1 MFINKKSHK
10 SAFVCIA
17 VFMVTMIM
25 ILTFY
30 QLAVEIYA
38 YGFIAKNNDYREKES
53 TAKVLT
59 LKGNHKAIN
68 IENINVKGKIKS
80 ISNKAINADQE
91 MLTTS
96 IVNKNDTKNV
106 NNFVLKKPV
115 KGGITTSGF
124 GDTISRTASH
134 NGHDWAVNT
143 GTKVRAAAEGVVE
156 LAYFSESYG
165 YNILINHNNGF
176 KTRYAHLSEVK
187 VSKGE
192 KVEQSQVIALSG
204 STGFS
209 TGPHLHFEVVKDG
222 KRVNPK
228 LTKKIAEIYIYCAF
242 IMFTKIDIV
251 L

>member
-38 YGFIAKNNDYREKES
+38 YGFITKNNDYRVKES

-59 LKGNHKAIN
+59 LKENHKDIN
-68 IENINVKGKIKS
+68 KKNINVNGKIKS
-80 ISNKAINADQE
+80 INNKAINADQE

-124 GDTISRTASH
+124 GDTISRAASH
-134 NGHDWAVNT
+134 NGHDWAVNI

-222 KRVNPK
+222 KRVNP
-228 LTKKIAEIYIYCAF
+228 IEY
-242 IMFTKIDIV
+242 V
-251 L
+251 SNR

>member
-25 ILTFY
+25 ILTFC

-38 YGFIAKNNDYREKES
+38 YGFIAKNNDYRVKES

-59 LKGNHKAIN
+59 LKENHKAIN
-68 IENINVKGKIKS
+68 IENINVNGKIKS
-80 ISNKAINADQE
+80 INNKAINADQE

-143 GTKVRAAAEGVVE
+143 GTKVRAVAEGVVE

-222 KRVNPK
+222 KRVNP
-228 LTKKIAEIYIYCAF
+228 IEY
-242 IMFTKIDIV
+242 V
-251 L
+251 SNR

>member
-59 LKGNHKAIN
+59 LKENHKAIN
-68 IENINVKGKIKS
+68 KKNINVNGKIKS
-80 ISNKAINADQE
+80 IDNKAINADQE

-143 GTKVRAAAEGVVE
+143 GAKVRAAAEGVVE

-222 KRVNPK
+222 KRVNP
-228 LTKKIAEIYIYCAF
+228 IEY
-242 IMFTKIDIV
+242 V
-251 L
+251 SNR

>member
-68 IENINVKGKIKS
+68 IENINVNSKTKVI
-80 ISNKAINADQE
+80 NK
-91 MLTTS
+91 
-96 IVNKNDTKNV
+96 KNINV
-106 NNFVLKKPV
+106 NNFALKKPV

-204 STGFS
+204 STGCS

-222 KRVNPK
+222 KRVNP
-228 LTKKIAEIYIYCAF
+228 IEY
-242 IMFTKIDIV
+242 V
-251 L
+251 SNR

>member
-1 MFINKKSHK
+1 MLIGKTKVINKKN
-10 SAFVCIA
+10 
-17 VFMVTMIM
+17 
-25 ILTFY
+25 L
-30 QLAVEIYA
+30 
-38 YGFIAKNNDYREKES
+38 
-53 TAKVLT
+53 
-59 LKGNHKAIN
+59 
-68 IENINVKGKIKS
+68 
-80 ISNKAINADQE
+80 
-91 MLTTS
+91 
-96 IVNKNDTKNV
+96 NV

-143 GTKVRAAAEGVVE
+143 GAKVRAAAEGVVE

-222 KRVNPK
+222 KRVNP
-228 LTKKIAEIYIYCAF
+228 IEY
-242 IMFTKIDIV
+242 V
-251 L
+251 SNR

>member
-38 YGFIAKNNDYREKES
+38 YGFITKNNDYRVKES

-59 LKGNHKAIN
+59 LKENHKDIN
-68 IENINVKGKIKS
+68 KKNINVNGKIKS
-80 ISNKAINADQE
+80 INNKAINADQE

-209 TGPHLHFEVVKDG
+209 TGPHLHFEVVKDV
-222 KRVNPK
+222 KRVNP
-228 LTKKIAEIYIYCAF
+228 IEY
-242 IMFTKIDIV
+242 V
-251 L
+251 SNR

>member
-38 YGFIAKNNDYREKES
+38 YGFITKNNDYRVKES

-59 LKGNHKAIN
+59 LKENHKDIN
-68 IENINVKGKIKS
+68 KKNINVNGKIKS
-80 ISNKAINADQE
+80 INNKAINADQE

-176 KTRYAHLSEVK
+176 KTRCAHLSEVK

-222 KRVNPK
+222 KRVNP
-228 LTKKIAEIYIYCAF
+228 IEY
-242 IMFTKIDIV
+242 V
-251 L
+251 SNR

>member
-38 YGFIAKNNDYREKES
+38 YGFITKNNDYRVKES

-59 LKGNHKAIN
+59 LKENHKDIN
-68 IENINVKGKIKS
+68 KKNINVNGKIKS
-80 ISNKAINADQE
+80 INNKAINADQE

-222 KRVNPK
+222 KMVNP
-228 LTKKIAEIYIYCAF
+228 IEY
-242 IMFTKIDIV
+242 V
-251 L
+251 SNR

>member
-10 SAFVCIA
+10 STFVCIA

-38 YGFIAKNNDYREKES
+38 YGFITKNNDYRVKES

-59 LKGNHKAIN
+59 LKENHKAIN
-68 IENINVKGKIKS
+68 KKNINVNGKIKS
-80 ISNKAINADQE
+80 INNKAINADQE

-134 NGHDWAVNT
+134 NGHDWAVNI

-222 KRVNPK
+222 KRVNP
-228 LTKKIAEIYIYCAF
+228 IEY
-242 IMFTKIDIV
+242 V
-251 L
+251 SNR

>member
-38 YGFIAKNNDYREKES
+38 YGFITKNNDYRVKES

-59 LKGNHKAIN
+59 LKENHKDIN
-68 IENINVKGKIKS
+68 KKNINVNGKIKS
-80 ISNKAINADQE
+80 INNKAINADQE
-91 MLTTS
+91 MLATS

-222 KRVNPK
+222 KRVNP
-228 LTKKIAEIYIYCAF
+228 IEY
-242 IMFTKIDIV
+242 V
-251 L
+251 SNR

>member
-17 VFMVTMIM
+17 LFMVTMIM

-38 YGFIAKNNDYREKES
+38 YGFIAKNNDYQEKES

-68 IENINVKGKIKS
+68 IENINVNSKTKVI
-80 ISNKAINADQE
+80 NK
-91 MLTTS
+91 
-96 IVNKNDTKNV
+96 KNINV

-209 TGPHLHFEVVKDG
+209 TGPHLHFEVVKGG
-222 KRVNPK
+222 KRVNP
-228 LTKKIAEIYIYCAF
+228 IEY
-242 IMFTKIDIV
+242 V
-251 L
+251 SNR

>member
-38 YGFIAKNNDYREKES
+38 YGFITKNNDYRVKES
-53 TAKVLT
+53 TAKVLI
-59 LKGNHKAIN
+59 LKENHKDIN
-68 IENINVKGKIKS
+68 KKNINVNGKIKS
-80 ISNKAINADQE
+80 INNKAINADQE

-222 KRVNPK
+222 KRVNP
-228 LTKKIAEIYIYCAF
+228 IEY
-242 IMFTKIDIV
+242 V
-251 L
+251 SNR

>member
-38 YGFIAKNNDYREKES
+38 YGFITKNNDYRVKES

-59 LKGNHKAIN
+59 LKENHKVIN
-68 IENINVKGKIKS
+68 KKNINVNGKIKS
-80 ISNKAINADQE
+80 INNKAINADQE
-91 MLTTS
+91 ILTTS
-96 IVNKNDTKNV
+96 IVNKNDTKNF

-124 GDTISRTASH
+124 GNTISRTASH

-209 TGPHLHFEVVKDG
+209 TGPHLHFEVVKNG
-222 KRVNPK
+222 KRVNP
-228 LTKKIAEIYIYCAF
+228 IEY
-242 IMFTKIDIV
+242 V
-251 L
+251 SNR

>member
-38 YGFIAKNNDYREKES
+38 YGFITKNNDYRVKES

-59 LKGNHKAIN
+59 LKENHKDIN
-68 IENINVKGKIKS
+68 KKNINVNGKIKS
-80 ISNKAINADQE
+80 INNKAINADQE

-124 GDTISRTASH
+124 GDTISRTVSH

-222 KRVNPK
+222 KRVNP
-228 LTKKIAEIYIYCAF
+228 IEY
-242 IMFTKIDIV
+242 V
-251 L
+251 SNR

>member
-1 MFINKKSHK
+1 
-10 SAFVCIA
+10 
-17 VFMVTMIM
+17 MVTMIM

-68 IENINVKGKIKS
+68 IENINVNSKTKVI
-80 ISNKAINADQE
+80 NK
-91 MLTTS
+91 
-96 IVNKNDTKNV
+96 KNINV

-165 YNILINHNNGF
+165 YNILINHNNGV

-222 KRVNPK
+222 KRVNP
-228 LTKKIAEIYIYCAF
+228 IEY
-242 IMFTKIDIV
+242 V
-251 L
+251 SNR

>member
-38 YGFIAKNNDYREKES
+38 YGFITKNNDYRVKES

-59 LKGNHKAIN
+59 LKENHKDIN
-68 IENINVKGKIKS
+68 KKNINVNGKIKS
-80 ISNKAINADQE
+80 INNKAINADQE

-156 LAYFSESYG
+156 LSYFSESYG

-222 KRVNPK
+222 KRVNP
-228 LTKKIAEIYIYCAF
+228 IEY
-242 IMFTKIDIV
+242 V
-251 L
+251 SNR

>member
-30 QLAVEIYA
+30 QLAVKIYA
-38 YGFIAKNNDYREKES
+38 YGFITKNNDYRVKES

-59 LKGNHKAIN
+59 LKENHKDIN
-68 IENINVKGKIKS
+68 KKNINVNGKIKS
-80 ISNKAINADQE
+80 INNKAINADQE

-222 KRVNPK
+222 KRVNP
-228 LTKKIAEIYIYCAF
+228 IEY
-242 IMFTKIDIV
+242 V
-251 L
+251 SNR

>member
-38 YGFIAKNNDYREKES
+38 YGFITKNNDYREKES

-68 IENINVKGKIKS
+68 IENINVNSKTKVI
-80 ISNKAINADQE
+80 NK
-91 MLTTS
+91 
-96 IVNKNDTKNV
+96 KNLNV

-124 GDTISRTASH
+124 GETISRTASH

-222 KRVNPK
+222 KRVNP
-228 LTKKIAEIYIYCAF
+228 IEY
-242 IMFTKIDIV
+242 V
-251 L
+251 SNR

>member
-38 YGFIAKNNDYREKES
+38 YGFITKNNDYRVKES
-53 TAKVLT
+53 IAKVLT
-59 LKGNHKAIN
+59 LKENHKDIN
-68 IENINVKGKIKS
+68 KKNINVNGKIKS
-80 ISNKAINADQE
+80 INNKAINADQE

-222 KRVNPK
+222 KRVNP
-228 LTKKIAEIYIYCAF
+228 IEY
-242 IMFTKIDIV
+242 V
-251 L
+251 SNR

>member
-38 YGFIAKNNDYREKES
+38 YGFITKNNDYRVKES

-59 LKGNHKAIN
+59 LKENHKAIN

-222 KRVNPK
+222 KRVNP
-228 LTKKIAEIYIYCAF
+228 IEY
-242 IMFTKIDIV
+242 V
-251 L
+251 SNR

>member
-38 YGFIAKNNDYREKES
+38 YGFITKNNDYRVKES
-53 TAKVLT
+53 TAKVLI
-59 LKGNHKAIN
+59 LKENHKVIN
-68 IENINVKGKIKS
+68 KKNINVNGKIKS
-80 ISNKAINADQE
+80 INNKAINADQE
-91 MLTTS
+91 MLKTS

-134 NGHDWAVNT
+134 NGHDWAVNI

-222 KRVNPK
+222 KRVNP
-228 LTKKIAEIYIYCAF
+228 IEY
-242 IMFTKIDIV
+242 V
-251 L
+251 SNR

>member
-38 YGFIAKNNDYREKES
+38 YGFITKNNDYRVNES

-59 LKGNHKAIN
+59 LKENHKAIS
-68 IENINVKGKIKS
+68 IENINVNSKTKVI
-80 ISNKAINADQE
+80 NK
-91 MLTTS
+91 
-96 IVNKNDTKNV
+96 KNINV

-222 KRVNPK
+222 KRVNP
-228 LTKKIAEIYIYCAF
+228 IEY
-242 IMFTKIDIV
+242 V
-251 L
+251 SNR

>member
-68 IENINVKGKIKS
+68 IENINVNSKTKVI
-80 ISNKAINADQE
+80 NK
-91 MLTTS
+91 
-96 IVNKNDTKNV
+96 KNINV

-134 NGHDWAVNT
+134 NGHDWAVNI

-222 KRVNPK
+222 KRVNP
-228 LTKKIAEIYIYCAF
+228 IEY
-242 IMFTKIDIV
+242 V
-251 L
+251 SNR

>member
-38 YGFIAKNNDYREKES
+38 YGFITKNNDYRVKES

-59 LKGNHKAIN
+59 LKENHKDIVN
-68 IENINVKGKIKS
+68 KNINVNGKIKS
-80 ISNKAINADQE
+80 INNKAINADQE

-222 KRVNPK
+222 KRVNP
-228 LTKKIAEIYIYCAF
+228 IEY
-242 IMFTKIDIV
+242 V
-251 L
+251 SNR

>member
-10 SAFVCIA
+10 IAFVCIA
-17 VFMVTMIM
+17 VFMVAMIM

-38 YGFIAKNNDYREKES
+38 YGFITKNNDYRVKES

-59 LKGNHKAIN
+59 LKENHKDIN
-68 IENINVKGKIKS
+68 KKNINVNGKIKS
-80 ISNKAINADQE
+80 INNKAINADQE

-222 KRVNPK
+222 KRVNP
-228 LTKKIAEIYIYCAF
+228 IEY
-242 IMFTKIDIV
+242 V
-251 L
+251 SNR

>member
-10 SAFVCIA
+10 SAVVCIA

-68 IENINVKGKIKS
+68 IENINVNSKTKVI
-80 ISNKAINADQE
+80 NK
-91 MLTTS
+91 
-96 IVNKNDTKNV
+96 KNINV

-222 KRVNPK
+222 KRVNP
-228 LTKKIAEIYIYCAF
+228 IEY
-242 IMFTKIDIV
+242 V
-251 L
+251 SNR

>member
-38 YGFIAKNNDYREKES
+38 YGFITKNNDYRVKES

-59 LKGNHKAIN
+59 LKENHKDIN
-68 IENINVKGKIKS
+68 KKNINVNGKIKS
-80 ISNKAINADQE
+80 INNKAINADQE

-156 LAYFSESYG
+156 LAYFSERYG

-222 KRVNPK
+222 KRVNP
-228 LTKKIAEIYIYCAF
+228 IEY
-242 IMFTKIDIV
+242 V
-251 L
+251 SNR

>member
-17 VFMVTMIM
+17 VFIVTMIM

-38 YGFIAKNNDYREKES
+38 YGFITKNNDYRVKES

-59 LKGNHKAIN
+59 LKENHKDIN
-68 IENINVKGKIKS
+68 KKNINVNGKIKS
-80 ISNKAINADQE
+80 INNKAINADQE

-176 KTRYAHLSEVK
+176 KTRYAHLSKVK

-222 KRVNPK
+222 KRVNP
-228 LTKKIAEIYIYCAF
+228 IEY
-242 IMFTKIDIV
+242 V
-251 L
+251 SNR

>member
-25 ILTFY
+25 IVTFY

-38 YGFIAKNNDYREKES
+38 YGFITKNNDYRVKES

-59 LKGNHKAIN
+59 LKENHKDIN
-68 IENINVKGKIKS
+68 KKNINVNGKIKS
-80 ISNKAINADQE
+80 IDNKAINADQE
-91 MLTTS
+91 MLTMS

-222 KRVNPK
+222 KRVNP
-228 LTKKIAEIYIYCAF
+228 IEY
-242 IMFTKIDIV
+242 V
-251 L
+251 SNR

>member
-59 LKGNHKAIN
+59 LKGNHKAIS
-68 IENINVKGKIKS
+68 IENINVNSKIKV
-80 ISNKAINADQE
+80 INK
-91 MLTTS
+91 
-96 IVNKNDTKNV
+96 KNINV

-222 KRVNPK
+222 KRVNP
-228 LTKKIAEIYIYCAF
+228 IEY
-242 IMFTKIDIV
+242 V
-251 L
+251 SNR

>member
-1 MFINKKSHK
+1 M
-10 SAFVCIA
+10 
-17 VFMVTMIM
+17 
-25 ILTFY
+25 
-30 QLAVEIYA
+30 AVEIYA

-68 IENINVKGKIKS
+68 IENINVNSKTKVI
-80 ISNKAINADQE
+80 NK
-91 MLTTS
+91 
-96 IVNKNDTKNV
+96 KNINV

-222 KRVNPK
+222 KRVNP
-228 LTKKIAEIYIYCAF
+228 IEY
-242 IMFTKIDIV
+242 V
-251 L
+251 SNR

>member
-38 YGFIAKNNDYREKES
+38 YGFITKNNDYRVKES

-59 LKGNHKAIN
+59 LKENHKDIN
-68 IENINVKGKIKS
+68 KKNINVNGKIKS
-80 ISNKAINADQE
+80 INNKAINADQE

-143 GTKVRAAAEGVVE
+143 GTKVRAVAEGVVE

-222 KRVNPK
+222 KRVNP
-228 LTKKIAEIYIYCAF
+228 IEY
-242 IMFTKIDIV
+242 V
-251 L
+251 SNR

>member
-38 YGFIAKNNDYREKES
+38 YGFITKNNYYRVKES

-59 LKGNHKAIN
+59 LKENHKAIN
-68 IENINVKGKIKS
+68 IENINVNSKTKVI
-80 ISNKAINADQE
+80 NK
-91 MLTTS
+91 
-96 IVNKNDTKNV
+96 KNINV

-134 NGHDWAVNT
+134 NGHDWAVNI

-222 KRVNPK
+222 KRVNP
-228 LTKKIAEIYIYCAF
+228 IEY
-242 IMFTKIDIV
+242 V
-251 L
+251 SNR

>member
-38 YGFIAKNNDYREKES
+38 YGFITKNNDYRVKES

-59 LKGNHKAIN
+59 LKENHKDIN
-68 IENINVKGKIKS
+68 KKNINVNGKIKS
-80 ISNKAINADQE
+80 INNKAINADQE

-222 KRVNPK
+222 KRVNP
-228 LTKKIAEIYIYCAF
+228 IEY
-242 IMFTKIDIV
+242 V
-251 L
+251 SNG

>member
-38 YGFIAKNNDYREKES
+38 YGFITKNNDYRVKES

-59 LKGNHKAIN
+59 LKENHKDIN
-68 IENINVKGKIKS
+68 KKNINVNGKIKS
-80 ISNKAINADQE
+80 INNKAINADQE

-134 NGHDWAVNT
+134 NGHDRAVNI

-222 KRVNPK
+222 KRVNP
-228 LTKKIAEIYIYCAF
+228 IEY
-242 IMFTKIDIV
+242 V
-251 L
+251 SNR

>member
-38 YGFIAKNNDYREKES
+38 YGFITKNNDYRVKES

-59 LKGNHKAIN
+59 LKENHKDIN
-68 IENINVKGKIKS
+68 KKNINVNGKIKS
-80 ISNKAINADQE
+80 INNKAINADQE

-187 VSKGE
+187 VSNGE

-222 KRVNPK
+222 KRVNP
-228 LTKKIAEIYIYCAF
+228 IEY
-242 IMFTKIDIV
+242 V
-251 L
+251 SNR

>member
-1 MFINKKSHK
+1 
-10 SAFVCIA
+10 
-17 VFMVTMIM
+17 MVTMIM

-68 IENINVKGKIKS
+68 IENINVNSKTKVI
-80 ISNKAINADQE
+80 NK
-91 MLTTS
+91 
-96 IVNKNDTKNV
+96 KNINV

-222 KRVNPK
+222 KRVNP
-228 LTKKIAEIYIYCAF
+228 IEY
-242 IMFTKIDIV
+242 V
-251 L
+251 SNR

>member
-1 MFINKKSHK
+1 M
-10 SAFVCIA
+10 
-17 VFMVTMIM
+17 
-25 ILTFY
+25 
-30 QLAVEIYA
+30 
-38 YGFIAKNNDYREKES
+38 KES

-59 LKGNHKAIN
+59 LKENHKDIN
-68 IENINVKGKIKS
+68 KKNINVNGKIKS
-80 ISNKAINADQE
+80 INNKAINADQE

-176 KTRYAHLSEVK
+176 KTRYAHLSEVE

-222 KRVNPK
+222 KRVNP
-228 LTKKIAEIYIYCAF
+228 IEY
-242 IMFTKIDIV
+242 V
-251 L
+251 SNR

>member
-17 VFMVTMIM
+17 VFMVIMIM

-38 YGFIAKNNDYREKES
+38 YGFITKNNDYRVKES

-59 LKGNHKAIN
+59 LKENHKVIN
-68 IENINVKGKIKS
+68 KKNLNVKGKIKS
-80 ISNKAINADQE
+80 INNKAINADQE

-96 IVNKNDTKNV
+96 IFNKNDTKNV

-222 KRVNPK
+222 KRVNP
-228 LTKKIAEIYIYCAF
+228 IEY
-242 IMFTKIDIV
+242 V
-251 L
+251 SNR